1 MMKSYDKKQAA
12 ERLALLRE
20 SELAVDAV
28 ARVDYRFRALSP
40 DNQTAWINAVRW
52 LANGCPAVPESKY
65 IPHAEL
71 TPNELT
77 RAQNNI
83 SLMDLPMGRLTR
95 LIQGLHVRKAVGGH
109 MPTRRW
115 VAYAVFNIETHAMAE
130 TKKSIAKKQSKRR
143 EYNGLYLSDAR
154 GLSFHNVLER
164 LTLLHLGKEKSLSY
178 EQLATEYET
187 ELNKVR
193 VACFPGR

>member
-1 MMKSYDKKQAA
+1 M
-12 ERLALLRE
+12 R
-20 SELAVDAV
+20 
-28 ARVDYRFRALSP
+28 
-40 DNQTAWINAVRW
+40 
-52 LANGCPAVPESKY
+52 
-65 IPHAEL
+65 
-71 TPNELT
+71 
-77 RAQNNI
+77 
-83 SLMDLPMGRLTR
+83 
-95 LIQGLHVRKAVGGH
+95 
-109 MPTRRW
+109 
-115 VAYAVFNIETHAMAE
+115 